1 MSYRPRAPGF
11 SHTGKTTYLVET
23 YLPRHAFAARAL
35 SVASARRAAK
45 ALSLQGTPVRYLR
58 SIFIPADE
66 TCFYL
71 FEGPSA
77 EAISEVSRRAELDYD
92 RIVEVLQ

>member
-1 MSYRPRAPGF
+1 VTS
-11 SHTGKTTYLVET
+11 TGYLVEA
-23 YLPRHAFAARAL
+23 YAPSHQAAVRART
-35 SVASARRAAK
+35 VANARRAAE
-45 ALSLQGTPVRYLR
+45 AMSFQGTPVRYLS

-66 TCFYL
+66 TCFHL

-77 EAISEVSRRAELDYD
+77 EAIGEATRRAAIEFD